1 MPRGMQNLSSP
12 NQCLK
17 PMVPTVEAWSLNHCT
32 AREVPNFLNNN
43 VQLSTEVSKL
53 ISDYT

>member
-1 MPRGMQNLSSP
+1 MPCGMQNLSSP

-17 PMVPTVEAWSLNHCT
+17 LMAPTVEAWSLNHCT

-43 VQLSTEVSKL
+43 VQLSIEVSKL